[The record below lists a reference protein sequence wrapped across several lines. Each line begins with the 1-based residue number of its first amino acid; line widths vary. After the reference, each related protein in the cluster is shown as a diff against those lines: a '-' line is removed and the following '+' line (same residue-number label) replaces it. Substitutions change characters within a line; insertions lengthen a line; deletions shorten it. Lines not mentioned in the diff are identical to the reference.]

1 MIGIAKIINKGI
13 MKSIL
18 SVADKSIIE
27 ATRDPTTITA
37 TITIPIIIIMKETD
51 SIIGINKIAMRTH
64 DKDIDSSIKMLF
76 ASAFTILYYTF
87 K

>member
-18 SVADKSIIE
+18 SVADKSIIG

-37 TITIPIIIIMKETD
+37 TIIIIMKETD